1 VDGSSAGPSL
11 SISGTPSVERP
22 HDDVSDLLRCRRG
35 PLTEGVDGAPAE
47 DLAEMSSLWEAG
59 ISESEILQVE

>member
-1 VDGSSAGPSL
+1 VTCCGA
-11 SISGTPSVERP
+11 ERG
-22 HDDVSDLLRCRRG
+22 LL
-35 PLTEGVDGAPAE
+35 EGVEGAPAE